1 MVKIT
6 ELSSSER
13 EEAEAQR
20 GTYLSTHIHVPH
32 LSKPSN
38 CNNLRILLVYS
49 RHTDSHVFW
58 GHLRQTYCQHSLH
71 RQTLLLVGSHAAPP
85 PFGTVFPHLYAL
97 LTVSLV
103 LGLSSRLTCSPDICS
118 RSTVRASD
126 TLIPGLSSVINSL
139 LTYLL
144 TLVLNLGVVFWGEF
158 SRIISIVS
166 GDLATHPQ
174 DPAGRRPLPYLAFS
188 FTVSY

>member
-1 MVKIT
+1 M
-6 ELSSSER
+6 
-13 EEAEAQR
+13 
-20 GTYLSTHIHVPH
+20 YLTS
-32 LSKPSN
+32 PS
-38 CNNLRILLVYS
+38 
-49 RHTDSHVFW
+49 
-58 GHLRQTYCQHSLH
+58 RQTATTFVSYWSTLVI
-71 RQTLLLVGSHAAPP
+71 QTVTCSEVIYVRPAVNTVFIDKHCCSSVLMLRPHA

-166 GDLATHPQ
+166 VDLATHPQ

-188 FTVSY
+188 FTVSYSVSKHLCGVLQALT